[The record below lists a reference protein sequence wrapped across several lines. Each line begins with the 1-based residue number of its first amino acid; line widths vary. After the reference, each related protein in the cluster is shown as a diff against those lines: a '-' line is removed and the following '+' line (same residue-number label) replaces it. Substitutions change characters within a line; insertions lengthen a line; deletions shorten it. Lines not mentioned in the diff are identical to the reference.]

1 MRAFEEFDVR
11 LALQRFERMERQSLL
26 MHERLR
32 GHQGG
37 GFRKLISCVI
47 GLAGACS
54 RCSKWRVLPGQWRRS
69 GGEFVAKWRHGAER
83 CGPACGL
90 GE

>member
-11 LALQRFERMERQSLL
+11 LALQRFERMERKSLL

-32 GHQGG
+32 GHQVG

-47 GLAGACS
+47 GLAGAFS
-54 RCSKWRVLPGQWRRS
+54 QKVTVRPTKKPETSPIV
-69 GGEFVAKWRHGAER
+69 
-83 CGPACGL
+83 
-90 GE
+90 